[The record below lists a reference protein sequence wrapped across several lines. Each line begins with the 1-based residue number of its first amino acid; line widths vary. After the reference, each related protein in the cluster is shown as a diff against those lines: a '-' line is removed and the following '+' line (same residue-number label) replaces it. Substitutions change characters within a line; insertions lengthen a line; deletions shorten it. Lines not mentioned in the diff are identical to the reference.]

1 MWDWHHPRTV
11 TCPHKF
17 QPSVKS
23 FDWQLF
29 SSGLNIC
36 SAFPWWSHHL
46 WRTRL
51 RPLLGW
57 SNQKPGSPLPCCAKT
72 RVSTNTHSHNYTIWK
87 TVDTFCLLVRAE
99 AAGQRTVKGRAYCHG
114 PSLHPCGCGWK
125 CSTVRTTR
133 CFLPSKGGDFWEM
146 RTFCLILSFNHWLR
160 VRTWFER
167 WEVAVGFR
175 FRWVLG

>member
-11 TCPHKF
+11 TCLHKF

-51 RPLLGW
+51 HPLLGW
-57 SNQKPGSPLPCCAKT
+57 SNQKPGSPLPCCAKI
-72 RVSTNTHSHNYTIWK
+72 RVSTNTQLHHLKSCKHFHVILHEHNQLASLWLK
-87 TVDTFCLLVRAE
+87 ARFS
-99 AAGQRTVKGRAYCHG
+99 CHG
-114 PSLHPCGCGWK
+114 PSLHPCGCGWTQ
-125 CSTVRTTR
+125 CALYRQREEIFGRWGHFVWSSTSTVGWR
-133 CFLPSKGGDFWEM
+133 
-146 RTFCLILSFNHWLR
+146 
-160 VRTWFER
+160 
-167 WEVAVGFR
+167 
-175 FRWVLG
+175 LGLWG

>member
-11 TCPHKF
+11 TCLHKF

-51 RPLLGW
+51 HPLLGW
-57 SNQKPGSPLPCCAKT
+57 SNQKPGSPLPCCAKI
-72 RVSTNTHSHNYTIWK
+72 RVSTNTQLHHLKSCKHFHVILHEHNQLASLWLK
-87 TVDTFCLLVRAE
+87 ARFS
-99 AAGQRTVKGRAYCHG
+99 CHG
-114 PSLHPCGCGWK
+114 PSSLWVWLNTM
-125 CSTVRTTR
+125 CS
-133 CFLPSKGGDFWEM
+133 LPSKGGDFWEV
-146 RTFCLILSFNHWLR
+146 RTFCLILNFYGWLK
-160 VRTWFER
+160 TWFVR
-167 WEVAVGFR
+167 LEVGIGFR
-175 FRWVLG
+175 LRLVWG